1 MYLWKWYD
9 KRLMG
14 WWNVRN
20 SEEKGGWKY
29 DIYESQHPPQLNLLH
44 VLMQP
49 CMGLFKNIWHLELW
63 LYMMMSFNNECLQ
76 DMWKTWVTTYI
87 FLWLVLVWQ
96 PWIWLV
102 LVWQPWIQ
110 RMLVLVL
117 TTFISFY
124 VLFSSIIM

>member
-1 MYLWKWYD
+1 MYVWKWYD
-9 KRLMG
+9 NRLMG

-29 DIYESQHPPQLNLLH
+29 DISESQHPPQLNLLH

-63 LYMMMSFNNECLQ
+63 LYMIMSFNNECFQ
-76 DMWKTWVTTYI
+76 NMWKTWATTYI

-96 PWIWLV
+96 PWI
-102 LVWQPWIQ
+102 Q
-110 RMLVLVL
+110 RMLVKCWVKILSFNSIVVL
-117 TTFISFY
+117 TQ
-124 VLFSSIIM
+124 LFNLSIRGS